1 MRIAVSTLIYSVWSF
16 LSRISGF
23 VRDLFLASYLGA
35 GVLSDIFFIALKLPN
50 TFRRSVSEETFNA
63 AYIPIYGRLS
73 DSSNQG
79 KKFQFARKILIILC
93 AFFIPFI
100 VLVEI
105 FMPSIAR
112 VFAFGI
118 SNPEEF
124 SLLVKVARI
133 IFPYLIFIVVSSVF
147 IGTLNANNKFALA
160 SGLPIILNASIVI
173 SILVLPYFDFSKI
186 IFLAWTVIIGGTI
199 QAIFLF
205 LFIERDFWKSFF
217 SLKRY
222 FTSSK
227 RFFNLIWPTFFAST
241 LVQISVLLGIFIAS
255 FQQGAVSYLYFAER
269 VYFLPISLI
278 AVAIATVLI
287 PNLSNQ
293 IRQFNT
299 ANASSIQSQA
309 YNYIILTIIPAT
321 FVLIGISDQLIKLL
335 FERGEFNAEDSI
347 QSALALKIFLIGL
360 PAASLVKVLNPY
372 FYAIEQPQ
380 VVLKVTFY
388 TFLLNIFLSVS
399 LFWYIGF
406 IAVPLALSIS
416 AFLNLFLLLREHKKS
431 QFFVLEKEQI
441 IYFCKYLLLSIFLFL
456 VINVIDSFGFNI
468 KNLFIDVFLKSLLPL
483 ILWASF
489 ISIYD
494 IEIRNLFTA
503 YIKERYQKYKLSKK
517 SE

>member
-1 MRIAVSTLIYSVWSF
+1 M
-16 LSRISGF
+16 
-23 VRDLFLASYLGA
+23 
-35 GVLSDIFFIALKLPN
+35 
-50 TFRRSVSEETFNA
+50 
-63 AYIPIYGRLS
+63 
-73 DSSNQG
+73 
-79 KKFQFARKILIILC
+79 
-93 AFFIPFI
+93 
-100 VLVEI
+100 
-105 FMPSIAR
+105 
-112 VFAFGI
+112 
-118 SNPEEF
+118 
-124 SLLVKVARI
+124 
-133 IFPYLIFIVVSSVF
+133 
-147 IGTLNANNKFALA
+147 
-160 SGLPIILNASIVI
+160 
-173 SILVLPYFDFSKI
+173 
-186 IFLAWTVIIGGTI
+186 
-199 QAIFLF
+199 
-205 LFIERDFWKSFF
+205 
-217 SLKRY
+217 
-222 FTSSK
+222 
-227 RFFNLIWPTFFAST
+227 
-241 LVQISVLLGIFIAS
+241 
-255 FQQGAVSYLYFAER
+255 
-269 VYFLPISLI
+269 
-278 AVAIATVLI
+278 LI